1 MVRGQ
6 RKDASGE
13 RKIENRADEYRTP
26 TYAIGQAPP
35 NRRTEDGAYT

>member
-6 RKDASGE
+6 RKAAGGE
-13 RKIENRADEYRTP
+13 RKIENRADEYRP
-26 TYAIGQAPP
+26 ATYTIGQTPP